1 MASVVSATDVMTGTG
16 VAGSRREA
24 PGADME
30 DAKLRK
36 ACEELET
43 VFVEYLIREMRKAVP
58 KDRLFGGGRGE
69 EIFQSM
75 FDQEIAKKISAGGGI
90 GLGSILYEELSRH
103 KHQVHKKHSAG

>member
-1 MASVVSATDVMTGTG
+1 MGNVVSAIDAKTGTR
-16 VAGSRREA
+16 VAGSMPEA
-24 PGADME
+24 LGADVE

-43 VFVEYLIREMRKAVP
+43 VFVEYLIREMRRTVP
-58 KDRLFGGGRGE
+58 TDRLFGGGRGE

-75 FDQEIAKKISAGGGI
+75 FDQEIAKKISARGGI

-103 KHQVHKKHSAG
+103 KR